1 MKILLIGPNP
11 QKFKG
16 GMATVLEDIIN
27 DNSLNKKYE
36 ISMHSSCIKGNIV
49 VKIIY
54 SIIAYFKFLMIYK
67 RYDLFHIHMASYTST
82 FRKGFYVRF
91 LKKHQKKVI
100 LHVHGGEYLKFYEHL
115 TPRKKVSVQN
125 IWNRSDLIIVLSEE
139 WKNKFESTFGLNNIV
154 VVNNGID
161 IEKYKTARGPLHK
174 TKNSFLMLG
183 RLETEKGVYDL
194 IEAVNRAVTVNPK
207 ITVYLAGDGEIEN
220 VKKVIKENGLNK
232 NIKLM
237 GWVDLDKK
245 IELLKKVSTVI
256 LPSYNEGLPMSLLE
270 GMAAGKA
277 IISTNVGAIP
287 ELISDLNGI
296 LFSPKD
302 IIALEK
308 ALIKCSTNI
317 ATLEEMSQNNMDKIE
332 HNFSIKNM
340 HEKLADIYKKLYY

>member
-1 MKILLIGPNP
+1 M
-11 QKFKG
+11 
-16 GMATVLEDIIN
+16 
-27 DNSLNKKYE
+27 
-36 ISMHSSCIKGNIV
+36 
-49 VKIIY
+49 
-54 SIIAYFKFLMIYK
+54 
-67 RYDLFHIHMASYTST
+67 
-82 FRKGFYVRF
+82 
-91 LKKHQKKVI
+91 
-100 LHVHGGEYLKFYEHL
+100 
-115 TPRKKVSVQN
+115 
-125 IWNRSDLIIVLSEE
+125 
-139 WKNKFESTFGLNNIV
+139 
-154 VVNNGID
+154 
-161 IEKYKTARGPLHK
+161 
-174 TKNSFLMLG
+174 
-183 RLETEKGVYDL
+183 
-194 IEAVNRAVTVNPK
+194 NPK